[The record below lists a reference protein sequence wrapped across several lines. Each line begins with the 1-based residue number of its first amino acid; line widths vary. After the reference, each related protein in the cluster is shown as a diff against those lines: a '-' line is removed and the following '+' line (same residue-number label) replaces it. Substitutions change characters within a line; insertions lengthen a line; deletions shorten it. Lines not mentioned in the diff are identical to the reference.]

1 MATSHANSVVEKM
14 NQAGLEFLNSL
25 SEDQKTKACF
35 HYMDG
40 ERLFWYYPPINRH
53 GISLRDLDD
62 NQRKLAL
69 KLMSTG
75 LTERSY
81 KQALQ
86 IIDLESVLGPIEK
99 ENATG
104 SPTWFD
110 RNPEI
115 YYFRIFGTP

>member
-53 GISLRDLDD
+53 GIS
-62 NQRKLAL
+62 
-69 KLMSTG
+69 
-75 LTERSY
+75 
-81 KQALQ
+81 
-86 IIDLESVLGPIEK
+86 
-99 ENATG
+99 
-104 SPTWFD
+104 
-110 RNPEI
+110 
-115 YYFRIFGTP
+115 